1 MNGNGGVDWRIL
13 GEEVGSCNCVWAC
26 PCQFEGDPSEGDCRA
41 LIGYKINEG
50 HFGEVNLDGVKF
62 AGAVSWPG
70 PIYEG
75 DGTVQLYVDESSTD
89 EQRDAVI
96 KLNSGKYGGAYFEI
110 FASVL
115 PHVREPV
122 IAPIEIESDREGR
135 IGTVRVGDAASATIE
150 PIKSPVSGE
159 EHQVRIDLPNGFEYK
174 QAEIGNTVAASVS
187 GEAPLSF
194 TLENSYGQLNPIDWS
209 PAGTG

>member
-1 MNGNGGVDWRIL
+1 MNGNGGVDWQIL
-13 GEEVGSCNCVWAC
+13 GEEVGTCNCVWAC
-26 PCQFEGDPSEGDCRA
+26 PCQFEGDPSEGDCHA
-41 LIGYKINEG
+41 LIGYKIDEG

-62 AGAVSWPG
+62 AGVVSWPG

-75 DGTVQLYVDESSTD
+75 DGTVQLYIDESATD

-115 PHVREPV
+115 PHAREPV
-122 IAPIEIESDREGR
+122 IAAIEIESDRER
-135 IGTVRVGDAASATIE
+135 RTGTVRVGDVASATIE
-150 PIKSPVSGE
+150 PIKSPVSGD
-159 EHQVRIDLPNGFEYK
+159 EHRVRIDLPNGFEYK
-174 QAEIGNTVAASVS
+174 QAEIANTVAASVS

-194 TLENSYGQLNPIDWS
+194 TLENTYGQLNPIDWS